1 MSAQVTLNFAMV
13 GLGRMGANIVRRLAR
28 QEITSVVYD
37 INPQAISELAKEGAV
52 PATDFADLVRK
63 LPAPRVVWVMVP
75 AGVTDSTIAAVAE
88 HLSAGDTVIDGGN
101 SFYRNDLTNAEKLAA
116 QGINFIDVGTSGGVY
131 GLERGY
137 SLMIGGDKAVVAQLD
152 PIFRALA
159 SGVAAAGRTPGRI
172 GEPTTSENGYL
183 HCGPVG
189 AGHYVKMIHNGIE
202 YGMMA
207 ALAEGL
213 AILEAARDANP
224 SYDLNIPEITEVW
237 RRGSVVASWLLDLT
251 AQALQENPTLEGYSA
266 EVSDSGEGRWSV
278 QAAVESGVPVPVLKN
293 LLDELHLIVGD
304 YRSLETFAQL
314 RDALSVFAL
323 PVIYLA
329 IAPDMFATVTQG
341 LAEVGITKNARIV
354 VEKPFGR
361 DLPSAI
367 ALDNSLKKI
376 LPEDQIYRIDHY
388 LGKES
393 VEDLLVFRFA
403 NTLFEPVWNRNY
415 ISSVQITMSESFGI
429 EGRGKF
435 YGEAGATRDV
445 LQNHLMQVLT
455 MLAMEPPIGLSSQ
468 SMQDEKIKV
477 LSAVRDL
484 QPADVVR
491 GQYVGYLEEDGVVE
505 HSDTETFVAMRL
517 FIDNWRW
524 EGVPFYLRTGK
535 KMVETTME
543 AVIEFKQP
551 PRLLFTI
558 AGTAKPL
565 PNIVRFRLGVRDGVD
580 ISLQAKAPGPA
591 LVTYPVD
598 LTVEFAAALGERKEA
613 YERLLDAALEG
624 DHFRFTRID
633 AVLQSWQVLDPI
645 LKSPTKLHPYFAHS
659 WGPDEALDLVPGGW
673 NIVGKEASKH
683 PCQK

>member
-1 MSAQVTLNFAMV
+1 MRADALVLF
-13 GLGRMGANIVRRLAR
+13 GATGDLAR
-28 QEITSVVYD
+28 KKLFPALYEMEEAGELDISVFGVASSKWT
-37 INPQAISELAKEGAV
+37 QSE
-52 PATDFADLVRK
+52 FR
-63 LPAPRVVWVMVP
+63 
-75 AGVTDSTIAAVAE
+75 AVAE
-88 HLSAGDTVIDGGN
+88 RAVRERIKSIDE
-101 SFYRNDLTNAEKLAA
+101 T
-116 QGINFIDVGTSGGVY
+116 
-131 GLERGY
+131 
-137 SLMIGGDKAVVAQLD
+137 
-152 PIFRALA
+152 
-159 SGVAAAGRTPGRI
+159 
-172 GEPTTSENGYL
+172 
-183 HCGPVG
+183 
-189 AGHYVKMIHNGIE
+189 
-202 YGMMA
+202 
-207 ALAEGL
+207 
-213 AILEAARDANP
+213 
-224 SYDLNIPEITEVW
+224 
-237 RRGSVVASWLLDLT
+237 
-251 AQALQENPTLEGYSA
+251 
-266 EVSDSGEGRWSV
+266 
-278 QAAVESGVPVPVLKN
+278 VLKN

-367 ALDNSLKKI
+367 TLDNSLKKI

-435 YGEAGATRDV
+435 YDGVGATRDV

-455 MLAMEPPIGLSSQ
+455 MLAMEPPIDLSSQ

-484 QPADVVR
+484 QPADVIR
-491 GQYVGYLEEDGVVE
+491 GQYVGYLDEDGVAE
-505 HSDTETFVAMRL
+505 HSGTETFVAMRL

-535 KMVETTME
+535 KMAETTME

-591 LVTYPVD
+591 LATYPVD

-633 AVLQSWQVLDPI
+633 AVLQSWQVLDSI

-673 NIVGKEASKH
+673 NIVGKEASKR